1 MARLEFVVPAYNAE
15 TTILDTLRSLRLQ
28 TMREWRAIVVDDGS
42 TDATAAA
49 AASLG
54 DARIEVVRQENRGL
68 AGARNA
74 GFERC
79 RADAVCFLDADDT
92 VDSEFAG
99 VMLAALEG
107 HDLAACTFRY
117 AGPRLEDLGW
127 TMSPGNQDLTRDRLV
142 EFNPLA
148 VGGVVLRRDALS
160 RACGGTS
167 LPFDTRLPMHE
178 DWDLWL
184 RLRAAGAGFAPIV
197 QRPMFAYR
205 LRKGAMTADVEGMW
219 RTGLGVIANAPA
231 EGSVRERAARRWT
244 IRHAARAAAQGR
256 GDLARRWLVRLL
268 PLDDSDVALLGESLR
283 WALGHAHRVSPDR
296 VDPATAAA
304 WIECARHALKGVVEW
319 ERLAT
324 CLTFDSARWERVTA
338 GLRAVAAGYERVVI
352 VGMGRNGRALLAALS
367 GSSPPLLPCSLAWID
382 EREEAT
388 APGLEGRDIPR
399 IGFASLGPRDVA
411 VITPQTTG
419 GLRAKC
425 RGAGLALHVD
435 EVMAASSV
443 GAVRA
448 G

>member
-15 TTILDTLRSLRLQ
+15 ATIRDTLRSLHSQ
-28 TMREWRAIVVDDGS
+28 TMPDWRAIVVDDGS

-49 AASLG
+49 AASRG

-92 VDSEFAG
+92 VDPEFAG
-99 VMLAALEG
+99 VMLAALDG

-117 AGPRLEDLGW
+117 VGPRLEDLGW
-127 TMSPGNQDLTRDRLV
+127 TMSPGDQDLTLDRLV

-160 RACGGTS
+160 RACGGTA

-184 RLRAAGAGFAPIV
+184 RMRAAGAGFAPIV
-197 QRPMFAYR
+197 PRPMFAYR
-205 LRKGAMTADVEGMW
+205 LREGAMTTDVASMW
-219 RTGLGVIANAPA
+219 SHGLRVIDSAPA
-231 EGSVRERAARRWT
+231 DRSVCERAARRWT

-256 GDLARRWLVRLL
+256 GDLARRWLVRLS
-268 PLDDSDVALLGESLR
+268 PLDETDVALLGESLR
-283 WALGHAHRVSPDR
+283 WAQGHTHRVSPDR

-304 WIECARHALKGVVEW
+304 WIECTRHSLKGVVEW

-324 CLTFDSARWERVTA
+324 CLTFDSARWERVAA

-352 VGMGRNGRALLAALS
+352 VGMGRNGRALRAAIDDS
-367 GSSPPLLPCSLAWID
+367 TPAFDSCSLAWID

-388 APGLEGRDIPR
+388 ATRLEGRDMPR

-411 VITPQTTG
+411 VITPQTPG

-425 RGAGLALHVD
+425 RGAGLVLHAD
-435 EVMAASSV
+435 EVIAASNAS
-443 GAVRA
+443 ALRA